1 MKSILILCL
10 TILVSNICSAQW
22 LHYDKAVVP
31 SDSSKTIHN
40 VKAIVPL
47 SNGEVVCGF
56 QQGIFN
62 FTNGLWDAY
71 PIDPQYPPSYVGSVV
86 SMVKDSYDNLWVAT
100 NYGLK
105 YYDTKLRKMTNYF
118 SGKSWAYDSSAS
130 PVNDQFY
137 YMVNSIAM
145 DSSGGLWLS
154 GMSNAMSL
162 SRFYDG
168 KWTQYPILT
177 DAKEFPIYGVAG
189 DVGSASMEIEKN
201 GTIWYVA
208 YGGIV
213 RFDPKTGNRTL
224 FDTLRIDNKVITF
237 PLAGKL
243 HIASDGKIWMNAQ
256 PDYILNFNPDNS
268 EWTMLDRK
276 EIPSIRP
283 DDAQRSIFV
292 TSAAEDNQG
301 NLWVTLHPDYLAK
314 YNKQTKK
321 WLKVQLPPGRYADQ
335 GVGNYLEYGLTVDKK
350 GHVWVGT
357 RGEGVVV
364 YTGDANS
371 VEEPKLDNA
380 LAHTWIFSVVPNPV
394 SKHAKVGIFTDPQFQ
409 SSFHVGLYSMLGT
422 EVLDVTAAAHIDWS
436 TGRGTVDIT
445 TGHLAEGVYLLRVSN
460 GGDNS
465 VSLLTVAR

>member
-1 MKSILILCL
+1 MKSILILFL
-10 TILVSNICSAQW
+10 TIAVSNISSAQW
-22 LHYDKAVVP
+22 LQYDKAVNP
-31 SDSSKTIHN
+31 SDSNKTTTYA
-40 VKAIVPL
+40 KALVTL
-47 SNGEVVCGF
+47 SNGDVICGF

-62 FTNGLWDAY
+62 YTNGLWDEY
-71 PIDPQYPPSYVGSVV
+71 PIDPQYPPSYVGSVIT
-86 SMVKDSYDNLWVAT
+86 MVKDSHDNLWVASS
-100 NYGLK
+100 YGLK
-105 YYDTKLRKMTNYF
+105 YYDTKLRTMTNYYK
-118 SGKSWAYDSSAS
+118 GTAWAYDTAAS
-130 PVNDQFY
+130 PGDNQFY
-137 YMVNSIAM
+137 YMVKSIAM
-145 DSSGGLWLS
+145 DSSGGLWLT
-154 GMSNAMSL
+154 GMSNATAI
-162 SRFYDG
+162 SRLYDG
-168 KWTQYPILT
+168 KWTPYTIVK
-177 DAKEFPIYGVAG
+177 DAKEFSIYAPAG
-189 DVGSASMEIEKN
+189 EVGSASMEIEKN

-237 PLAGKL
+237 PLAGKI

-256 PDYILNFNPDNS
+256 TDYILNFDPRNS
-268 EWTMLDRK
+268 EWTVLDRK
-276 EIPSIRP
+276 DIPSIRP

-301 NLWVTLHPDYLAK
+301 NLWVTMHPDYLAK
-314 YNKQTKK
+314 YNKTTKK

-335 GVGNYLEYGLTVDKK
+335 GVGNFLEYGLTVDKK

-364 YTGDANS
+364 YTGDANR
-371 VEEPKLDNA
+371 VEEPELDNA

-422 EVLDVTAAAHIDWS
+422 EVLDVTPAAHIDWS

>member
-1 MKSILILCL
+1 MKTKSY
-10 TILVSNICSAQW
+10 A
-22 LHYDKAVVP
+22 
-31 SDSSKTIHN
+31 
-40 VKAIVPL
+40 KAIVIL

-56 QQGIFN
+56 QQGLFSIN
-62 FTNGLWDAY
+62 KDLWESFFVDA
-71 PIDPQYPPSYVGSVV
+71 DNPQSYVGEVV
-86 SMVKDSYDNLWVAT
+86 NLVKDLHDNLWVAT
-100 NYGLK
+100 TYGLK
-105 YYDTKLRKMTNYF
+105 YYDTKLRKMTKYYN
-118 SGKSWAYDSSAS
+118 GKAWAYDPSATS
-130 PVNDQFY
+130 GNDPNY
-137 YMVNSIAM
+137 YSVNSLAM

-168 KWTQYPILT
+168 KWTQYPILK
-177 DAKEFPIYGVAG
+177 DAKEFPIYGIAG
-189 DVGSASMEIEKN
+189 EVGSASMEIDKH
-201 GTIWYVA
+201 GIIWYLA

-213 RFDPKTGNRTL
+213 RFDPITGNRTL
-224 FDTLRIDNKVITF
+224 FDTLRIDNQVITF
-237 PLAGKL
+237 TSAGKI
-243 HIASDGKIWMNAQ
+243 HIARDGKIWMNAQ

-268 EWTMLDRK
+268 EWTVLDRK

-301 NLWVTLHPDYLAK
+301 NLWVTMHPDYLAK

-335 GVGNYLEYGLTVDKK
+335 GVGNFLEYGLTVDKK
-350 GHVWVGT
+350 GQVWVGT

-364 YTGDANS
+364 YTGEANG
-371 VEEPKLDNA
+371 VEGQPKLDDA

-394 SKHAKVGIFTDPQFQ
+394 SKHATVGIFTDPQFQ

-422 EVLDVTAAAHIDWS
+422 EVLDVTAAAHIDWT